1 LAGSGATARPAEEFG
16 GLNGADIPDQL
27 RADQISSE
35 KIMSNQI
42 EKANQFRALHVRGQ
56 PLQLLNVW
64 DAGSAKAI
72 AAGGAAAI
80 ATGSWSV
87 AAAYGYADGEKLPF
101 DLAIDN
107 LRRIVAAVDLP
118 VTIDIE
124 SGYGGTADA
133 VAASVRRTIEAGA
146 IGCNLEDSFP
156 ENGTLRAIDEQM
168 QRIRAA
174 RKVADSLQIPYFIN
188 ARTDVF
194 FQPGVKHDEA
204 AVDAANARALAYAD
218 AGADGLFAPGL
229 ADEALIARL
238 AAASPLPLNIMA
250 SATTPPPDRLAKCGV
265 ARISHGPGPYRQA
278 MKMLE
283 EMARGAYSR
292 GAG

>member
-1 LAGSGATARPAEEFG
+1 
-16 GLNGADIPDQL
+16 
-27 RADQISSE
+27 
-35 KIMSNQI
+35 MSNRTSSNQVR
-42 EKANQFRALHVRGQ
+42 KANAFRALHRRGE
-56 PLQLLNVW
+56 PVLLLNIW

-87 AAAYGYADGEKLPF
+87 AGANGFADGEKLPF
-101 DLAIDN
+101 DFAVDN

-124 SGYGGTADA
+124 SGYGRTPDE
-133 VAASVRRTIEAGA
+133 VAASARRTIEAGA
-146 IGCNLEDSFP
+146 VGCNLEDSFP
-156 ENGTLRAIDEQM
+156 ENGSLRAIHEQV
-168 QRIRAA
+168 QRIRAV
-174 RKVADSLQIPYFIN
+174 RKAADDLEIPYFIN

-194 FQPGVKHDEA
+194 FQSDTKHDHAAVEA
-204 AVDAANARALAYAD
+204 ALERANAYAA

-238 AAASPLPLNIMA
+238 AAESPLPLNIMA
-250 SATTPPPDRLAKCGV
+250 GPTTPAPERLAKCGV
-265 ARISHGPGPYRQA
+265 ARISHGPGPYLQA

-283 EMARGAYSR
+283 DLARKAYARPS
-292 GAG
+292 A